1 METIQERLQYLLD
14 SKGLTPY
21 QLSVKTGI
29 SNSTLSRTLKKGSK
43 PNSKTL
49 ELLCKYFEITEEWL
63 LTGNANSVSALENK
77 NGNKFFELASG
88 KFLMTVK
95 LVPIKAYAQYI
106 SECCDGEF
114 VSDYQY
120 EEVSF
125 HVDKYARGNYMA
137 FEIKGD
143 SMDNGMLYDT
153 PDKAT
158 ALCRELGRQHWKD
171 GFRDSL
177 YGWVIVHIDTI
188 LFKDI
193 IAQNLETGIIT
204 CHSRNESPEYA
215 DFEIS
220 LNDVKQIFKV
230 IKRTF

>member
-1 METIQERLQYLLD
+1 MDLDKIIDEIKSRGITAYKIAESTNLTEVGINKILSGKSKNPRKSTIQELANFLWPT
-14 SKGLTPY
+14 K
-21 QLSVKTGI
+21 QL
-29 SNSTLSRTLKKGSK
+29 GSQDD
-43 PNSKTL
+43 T
-49 ELLCKYFEITEEWL
+49 FM
-63 LTGNANSVSALENK
+63 NK
-77 NGNKFFELASG
+77 NGNKFVELASG

-114 VSDYQY
+114 VSDHQY

-125 HVDKYARGNYMA
+125 HVDQYARGNYMA

-193 IAQNLETGIIT
+193 IAQNLDTGIIT